1 MDDVTATIQTTDQT
15 FAQDVIAASHMQPVV
30 VDFWADWC
38 GPCRALGPILEEA
51 VEAHGNVTLAKLDV
65 DANPQTAAAF
75 GIRGIPAV
83 KAFRDGKLV
92 SEFMGAQPRAQV
104 QRFLAALAP
113 PQVTA
118 LPDDEAGLRS
128 LLAAEPERV
137 DARRA
142 LGRLLFDAGR
152 FDEADTVLAVAPGD
166 PVSDGLRARIEVLRD
181 GALSDVLPKNG
192 HDAHALPEIIAAI
205 RSGDSA
211 AKARLRRVAV
221 GIIEGE
227 RERDPTVEGFRAELA
242 SALF

>member
-1 MDDVTATIQTTDQT
+1 MEDVTATIQTTDQT
-15 FAQDVIAASHMQPVV
+15 FAQDVIAASHVQPVV
-30 VDFWADWC
+30 VDFWAEWC

-104 QRFLAALAP
+104 QRFLEALAP
-113 PQVTA
+113 RQVSA
-118 LPDDEAGLRS
+118 LPADEAGLTS
-128 LLAAEPERV
+128 LLETEPERV

-152 FDEADTVLAVAPGD
+152 FDEADTVLAAAPGD
-166 PVSDGLRARIEVLRD
+166 PVADGLRARVEVIRD
-181 GALSDVLPKNG
+181 GALSAVLPKNG
-192 HDAHALPEIIAAI
+192 NDANALPGLITAI
-205 RSGDSA
+205 RSSA
-211 AKARLRRVAV
+211 GTSQAQLRRVAV

-227 RERDPTVEGFRAELA
+227 RERDPSVEGSRAELA